1 MKLRK
6 IVLYVLLAAFLLFGG
21 YRGYGIYQHHQAYE
35 ITDDAAIDGNIVPV
49 TSRIGGYVK
58 EVRVTENQIA
68 RSGQLL
74 VAIDSIDL
82 VTRCHQAEAALEAA
96 KAQLAVAKA
105 NLQTAYQA
113 KKSAEVAL
121 EIPRTNIWKAEKEYN
136 RYHELYEQ
144 NLATPQQIDQY
155 QATLETAK
163 SQMEMAKQSV
173 AAAQEQV
180 QTAQAQIKVAEANV
194 VLRDKD
200 VENARLQLTYTRIN
214 APVDGI
220 VSKDNIQPGQLI
232 QPGQPL
238 MSLVDNQQVWVTAN
252 FKETQ
257 MQGIEIGKE
266 VLIHVDAYPELDV
279 TGEVESLSAATGS
292 KFSLIPPDNATGNF
306 VKMVQRIPVRIAIHH
321 NEETLQKLKPG
332 MSVNVEV
339 KK

>member
-1 MKLRK
+1 
-6 IVLYVLLAAFLLFGG
+6 
-21 YRGYGIYQHHQAYE
+21 
-35 ITDDAAIDGNIVPV
+35 
-49 TSRIGGYVK
+49 
-58 EVRVTENQIA
+58 
-68 RSGQLL
+68 
-74 VAIDSIDL
+74 
-82 VTRCHQAEAALEAA
+82 
-96 KAQLAVAKA
+96 
-105 NLQTAYQA
+105 
-113 KKSAEVAL
+113 
-121 EIPRTNIWKAEKEYN
+121 
-136 RYHELYEQ
+136 
-144 NLATPQQIDQY
+144 
-155 QATLETAK
+155 
-163 SQMEMAKQSV
+163 MAKQSV